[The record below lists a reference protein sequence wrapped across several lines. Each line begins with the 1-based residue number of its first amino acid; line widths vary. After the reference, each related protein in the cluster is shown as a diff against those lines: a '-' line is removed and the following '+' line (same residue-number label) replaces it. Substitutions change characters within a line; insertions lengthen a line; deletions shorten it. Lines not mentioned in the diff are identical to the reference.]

1 MLWLFLGFTTIL
13 SLILFIIGVTW
24 ILVTRGKTHRRSGE
38 EVGKEVMSTQMDEVV
53 FFKGK
58 AAAVEREASIGLDDI
73 KSAIKAKDWG
83 TILAILLLIG
93 GFLGLCLCGGLSIL
107 LVI

>member
-13 SLILFIIGVTW
+13 SLIFFIIGVTW
-24 ILVTRGKTHRRSGE
+24 ILVTRGTTHRRSGE
-38 EVGKEVMSTQMDEVV
+38 EVGQEVMSTQMDEVV

-73 KSAIKAKDWG
+73 KTAIKTRQWG
-83 TILAILLLIG
+83 FIVALLMMI
-93 GFLGLCLCGGLSIL
+93 LGLSGMCLCGGLSL
-107 LVI
+107 LSVL